1 MAYKK
6 KLKKNV
12 SEVAVFVWNEKTSEA
27 AMLLAQGYTNREVS
41 EKAGVSERTLYRWQT
56 DIDFSAEVDR
66 LSLMLGIAAR
76 AERLRMAQRVARQKT
91 AGGAIDTDK
100 DLLDWLKFAQSE
112 TDGIKLDLAALSAAF
127 GEDAASLASEGQSR
141 TSQDQ
146 PSDSSYIN

>member
-12 SEVAVFVWNEKTSEA
+12 SESAVFGWNEKTSEA
-27 AMLLAQGYTNREVS
+27 AMLLAQGFTNREVS
-41 EKAGVSERTLYRWQT
+41 EKVNVSERTLYRWQT

-91 AGGAIDTDK
+91 TGGTIDTDK

-112 TDGIKLDLAALSAAF
+112 TDGIKLDLAAISAAF
-127 GEDAASLASEGQSR
+127 GEDATSLAGEGQSR

-146 PSDSSYIN
+146 SSDSSYIN